1 VFRDKQQVIG
11 REVMSPKLKVE
22 HIRKAFPGVV
32 AVNDVSFEL
41 GEGEVLALLGENGAG
56 KSTLT
61 KIICGALKPDEGRI
75 IIDGKEQSFDS
86 SYDAM
91 KAGVG
96 MVYQELSMVGSMTVA
111 ENIFMNRQPVNK
123 LGNIRWRELYAN
135 TEAILK
141 KFELNISPR
150 TLVKTLSVGTQQLLE
165 ILKAL
170 SFNPKVIIL
179 DEPTSSL
186 TDTEIELL
194 FRIIQNLKSEGYS
207 FIYITHKIS
216 EVFRIADRVIVMRD
230 GRYIGCKLIDEVTE
244 RDIVTMM
251 VGREIRDLYGKE
263 HRSRRISEE
272 YLFEAEDITAAGLY
286 EHISFG
292 VRRGEIVG
300 FAGLIGSGRTE
311 MALGLV
317 GAHRVDSGVTR
328 MHGKA
333 INILTPS
340 DAIRNKIAYLTEDRK
355 KYGLYLRSSVKANV
369 IAPKLRSFSRYGF
382 MKRKSVTEYAIGE
395 VKKYSIATPSVDQKV
410 INLSGGN
417 QQKTL
422 ISMWMGIEPEL
433 LIIDEPTRGVDVGA
447 KAEIYKNIKAF
458 ADQGNGVVVISS
470 ELPEL
475 IGICDRIFVMHKGQI
490 RGELNKEEFSE
501 DVIMEMAT
509 GINTNHKQG
518 SQCNEQR

>member
-1 VFRDKQQVIG
+1 M
-11 REVMSPKLKVE
+11 MSSKLKVE
-22 HIRKAFPGVV
+22 HIRKVFPGVV
-32 AVNDVSFEL
+32 AVNDISFEL
-41 GEGEVLALLGENGAG
+41 GESEVLALLGENGAG

-61 KIICGALKPDEGRI
+61 KIICGALKPDEGSI
-75 IIDGKEQSFDS
+75 VIDGKEQSFES
-86 SYDAM
+86 SFDAM

-111 ENIFMNRQPVNK
+111 ENIFMNRQPITK
-123 LGNIRWRELYAN
+123 LGNIRWRELCAD
-135 TEAILK
+135 TETLLK
-141 KFELNISPR
+141 KFELQISPK

-186 TDTEIELL
+186 ADTEIELL
-194 FRIIQNLKSEGYS
+194 FKNIQNLKSEGYS
-207 FIYITHKIS
+207 FIYITHKLS
-216 EVFRIADRVIVMRD
+216 EVFRIADRVLVMRD
-230 GRYIGCKLIDEVTE
+230 GRYIGCKLINEVSE

-251 VGREIRDLYGKE
+251 VGREIKDLYGKE
-263 HRSRRISEE
+263 HQDRSVSKD
-272 YLFEAEDITAAGLY
+272 YLFEAKNVTAAGLY
-286 EHISFG
+286 ENISFG
-292 VRRGEIVG
+292 VRHGEIVG

-311 MALGLV
+311 MALGLF
-317 GAHRVDSGVTR
+317 GAHKVDSGVIK

-333 INILTPS
+333 VEIHSPS

-355 KYGLYLRSSVKANV
+355 KYGLYLRSSVKANI
-369 IAPKLRSFSRYGF
+369 IAAKLKSFSRYGL
-382 MKRKSVTEYAIGE
+382 MRSRLIREYAIRE
-395 VKKYSIATPSVDQKV
+395 AERFAIATPSVEQKV
-410 INLSGGN
+410 NNLSGGN

-458 ADQGNGVVVISS
+458 SNLGNGVVVISS

-475 IGICDRIFVMHKGQI
+475 IGICDRVFVMHNGQI
-490 RGELNKEEFSE
+490 RGELKKEELSE
-501 DVIMEMAT
+501 DVIMEFAT
-509 GINTNHKQG
+509 GINSNHKQG
-518 SQCNEQR
+518 SHCNEQKEI